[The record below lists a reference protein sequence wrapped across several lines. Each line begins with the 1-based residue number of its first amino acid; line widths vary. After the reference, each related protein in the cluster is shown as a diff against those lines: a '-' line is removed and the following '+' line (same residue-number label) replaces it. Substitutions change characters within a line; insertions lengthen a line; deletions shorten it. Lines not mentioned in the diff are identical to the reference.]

1 MDEAWQ
7 RTAWLIGGEA
17 LRVLGAARVAVF
29 GLGGVG
35 SFCVEGLVRA
45 GVGSLLLV
53 DRDVFEPSNLNR
65 QLGALVDT
73 VGRPKAEVMA
83 GRVVRINPAARVDFR
98 VDEYTPRKGVLFFHD
113 RLDYVVD
120 AMDDVRA
127 KVDLIKRA
135 LALGIPVVSSMGAGN
150 RLDPTRFRVA
160 DVSATHGCPLAR
172 VVRKK
177 LREEG
182 IDRGVKAVFSDEPPI
197 RAVEGPTPAS
207 ISFVPPVAGFVLAS
221 VVVRDL
227 TGRG

>member
-1 MDEAWQ
+1 MRGEWE
-7 RTAWLIGGEA
+7 RTAWLIGTES
-17 LRVLGAARVAVF
+17 LDVLGASRVAVF

-35 SFCVEGLVRA
+35 SFCVEGLARA
-45 GVGSLLLV
+45 GVGGLLLV
-53 DRDVFEPSNLNR
+53 DRDVFEPSNINR
-65 QLGALVDT
+65 QLGALTDT

-83 GRVVRINPAARVDFR
+83 GRVGRINPEARVTFR
-98 VDEYTPRKGVLFFHD
+98 VEEYAAEKGILFFQD

-120 AMDDVRA
+120 AMDDVPA

-135 LALGIPVVSSMGAGN
+135 LTLGIPVVSSMGAGN
-150 RLDPTRFRVA
+150 RLDPTRFAVA
-160 DVSATHGCPLAR
+160 DIAETHGCPLAR

-182 IDRGVKAVFSDEPPI
+182 IAAGVKVVFSDEPPG
-197 RAVEGPTPAS
+197 RAIPGPRPAS
-207 ISFVPPVAGFVLAS
+207 ISFVPPVAGFALAS